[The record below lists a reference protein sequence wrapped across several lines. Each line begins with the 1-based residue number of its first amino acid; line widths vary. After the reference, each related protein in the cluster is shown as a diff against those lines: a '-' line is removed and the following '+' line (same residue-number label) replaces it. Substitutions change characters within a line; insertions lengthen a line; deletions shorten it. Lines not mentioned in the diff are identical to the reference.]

1 MGTIAA
7 YPNRQRNRIQNP
19 DSVSSN
25 LTAATIGHYPNGR
38 GSRFRTGPVG
48 VRISGAL
55 PYLAVYPNWQ
65 RGRVESAFSAGSNP
79 ATVTKTGEWR
89 RVAKAPLLQRGFRGF
104 DPLRL
109 PCDRRLMAGPQPSKL
124 MMRVRYPPIA
134 PMMRVSGGRYSGSYP
149 ELSGFNSQARNHIV
163 PVSLNGRADGC

>member
-1 MGTIAA
+1 M
-7 YPNRQRNRIQNP
+7 
-19 DSVSSN
+19 SSN

-79 ATVTKTGEWR
+79 ATVTKNG
-89 RVAKAPLLQRGFRGF
+89 RVAPSGKGTSLTKRISGVRPSSPTMRSSSNGRASAFQADDEGSIPS
-104 DPLRL
+104 
-109 PCDRRLMAGPQPSKL
+109 DRSKS
-124 MMRVRYPPIA
+124 
-134 PMMRVSGGRYSGSYP
+134 MRVSGGRYSGSYP
-149 ELSGFNSQARNHIV
+149 ELSGFNSQARNQILTC
-163 PVSLNGRADGC
+163 SSTGRAPDC